1 MQYGAKVNNYGDNKN
16 SILKNNSYVVINF
29 VLYFIIG
36 LLISRVNIAMSF
48 GGFNSLAPFGIAY
61 SLSVMKKDRK
71 IFYCA
76 SLGIFL
82 GYITLFNKVKEFP
95 LYLIILMLIIILQT
109 ANMKIT
115 DNQKIRLS
123 FLIVFFTVLSYG
135 VFISRT
141 DLIINIIISF
151 IISGLIY
158 PIYFMMTYSIKCL
171 DNIYNRHMFNSN
183 EIITLGLFIALLIV
197 GIGEISLFQIGFR
210 NIVALLFVIS
220 ISYGISYNMGA
231 CIGAIMGIVLGFVS
245 ENLPLY
251 IAIYSSCGLV
261 AGIFKETGKILTFFS
276 FNIMYLI
283 INMYCETLTQYGMIE
298 VLIATGIFFL
308 IPKSL
313 YKHIF
318 LEQNEDIKV
327 NKYNENCLDKITNDF
342 TIKVRNLTDILGMI
356 GNILNYKK
364 DEEFSLENKYNVL
377 IDDISEKT
385 CVNCERKLVCWKN
398 ELASTY
404 NSFVEL
410 IDNCQNDMFP
420 LELEKKCLKKYTL
433 IKNLENTMSIYRINE
448 NLKKRLKE
456 GRELLSKNINNMALT
471 INELVD
477 NFQGE
482 LDILTGVE
490 NDVKVALSKEYI
502 VYNDVLCYN
511 DKYGRLN
518 VKIQLDN
525 FNQMEICEYIVPI
538 VSSAVG
544 KTMSLCEN
552 GFEMNK
558 SVNRWEACFEEATK
572 YKVTSYV
579 AADKKFDEKYTGD
592 SYSNGKT
599 KDGSYIMAISDG
611 MGSGKGA
618 GTESKM
624 AIEIMEKFI
633 ELGFDDVI
641 AINTINSIIGIKFD
655 EEEKFATLDMQKI
668 DLYNGKVKFMK
679 VGAVESFIKRKKDVE
694 VINSNSL
701 PFGVLDRVDI
711 DIVEK
716 NVKNGDLI
724 ISISDGILD
733 NKENSSF
740 NVEWLVNFLENT
752 NIKQPKDL
760 AISILKKAKEFNE
773 GKAKDDMTVIVSK
786 IFTEG

>member
-71 IFYCA
+71 TFYCA

-135 VFISRT
+135 VFISKT
-141 DLIINIIISF
+141 DFIINIIISF

-245 ENLPLY
+245 GNLPLY

-261 AGIFKETGKILTFFS
+261 AGIIKETGKILTFFS

-313 YKHIF
+313 YK
-318 LEQNEDIKV
+318 
-327 NKYNENCLDKITNDF
+327 
-342 TIKVRNLTDILGMI
+342 
-356 GNILNYKK
+356 YK
-364 DEEFSLENKYNVL
+364 
-377 IDDISEKT
+377 
-385 CVNCERKLVCWKN
+385 
-398 ELASTY
+398 
-404 NSFVEL
+404 
-410 IDNCQNDMFP
+410 
-420 LELEKKCLKKYTL
+420 
-433 IKNLENTMSIYRINE
+433 
-448 NLKKRLKE
+448 
-456 GRELLSKNINNMALT
+456 SK
-471 INELVD
+471 
-477 NFQGE
+477 
-482 LDILTGVE
+482 
-490 NDVKVALSKEYI
+490 
-502 VYNDVLCYN
+502 
-511 DKYGRLN
+511 
-518 VKIQLDN
+518 
-525 FNQMEICEYIVPI
+525 
-538 VSSAVG
+538 
-544 KTMSLCEN
+544 
-552 GFEMNK
+552 
-558 SVNRWEACFEEATK
+558 
-572 YKVTSYV
+572 
-579 AADKKFDEKYTGD
+579 
-592 SYSNGKT
+592 
-599 KDGSYIMAISDG
+599 
-611 MGSGKGA
+611 
-618 GTESKM
+618 
-624 AIEIMEKFI
+624 
-633 ELGFDDVI
+633 
-641 AINTINSIIGIKFD
+641 
-655 EEEKFATLDMQKI
+655 
-668 DLYNGKVKFMK
+668 
-679 VGAVESFIKRKKDVE
+679 
-694 VINSNSL
+694 
-701 PFGVLDRVDI
+701 
-711 DIVEK
+711 
-716 NVKNGDLI
+716 
-724 ISISDGILD
+724 
-733 NKENSSF
+733 
-740 NVEWLVNFLENT
+740 
-752 NIKQPKDL
+752 
-760 AISILKKAKEFNE
+760 
-773 GKAKDDMTVIVSK
+773 
-786 IFTEG
+786 